1 MVEELVARGR
11 EYRWIQT
18 LLIISLL
25 LVGFALRTY
34 RLDGQSLWSDEGISL
49 LRSERSLPELLDT
62 MPVEQM
68 PGYFVLLH
76 GWLRLAGTEDFALR
90 YLSLWPSLL
99 VVALAY
105 RLAATMGSH
114 RIGLIAAALLATNA
128 FQIWYAQEAR
138 TYSWLLAIGLLS
150 TLLFW
155 RLLTTEQRRGG
166 GYWGTLIVYGIST
179 AAVVYLH
186 YYGALVP
193 LAHLF
198 FIGCWT
204 LYRRAWQFLRHWMGA
219 GLLGLLLFLPWAPRV
234 LSIFDFPGWRE
245 PIDPWQIPWQILT
258 LYTVGGS
265 LPAAW
270 QPWLPWLYLALI
282 GLGLMGWWRVDGRA
296 LFFMLSCTF
305 VPLGLTFAIALQTLD
320 YHERYTIVATAPL
333 LLLAAAGIAVL
344 PLPNQRIGRGR
355 QIVYWFGQ
363 LASIALLGLLLAGN
377 GSALKPY
384 YVDDRY
390 HKPDFRAAVDVIER
404 FGEDGDVVILDG
416 PDPNLVFLHY
426 YHAPY
431 PIYDMR
437 PFINTPRE
445 ESYAAMVDQTTD
457 AQRVW
462 EVLLFHEP
470 RGVQEWLA
478 RNGWSTPPQDHN
490 GIRLT
495 LYGLTA
501 DALQEETVDLPV
513 GDTLLL
519 TTTATPRLPLTAG
532 DLLAVS
538 TYWTV
543 LQPPPDY
550 KFSLRLVNSQ
560 GEIVLSQ
567 DYVPQNWFSPTSTWP
582 VGASMVD
589 QRGFLLSA
597 DFPAGTYQLTLRL
610 YDPTNGAVAETPMGQ
625 DIDLGPVEIV
635 P

>member
-1 MVEELVARGR
+1 MVEESVAGGR

-18 LLIISLL
+18 LLIVGVLL
-25 LVGFALRTY
+25 LAFALRAY

-49 LRSERSLPELLDT
+49 LRSERPLPELLDT

-76 GWLRLAGTEDFALR
+76 GWLEVAGTDDFALR

-105 RLAATMGSH
+105 RLAAAMGSR
-114 RIGLIAAALLATNA
+114 RIGLMAAALLATNA

-150 TLLFW
+150 SLLFW
-155 RLLTTEQRRGG
+155 RLLTTEQRRGR
-166 GYWGTLIVYGIST
+166 GYWGTLLAYAVST
-179 AAVVYLH
+179 ASVVYLH

-193 LAHLF
+193 LAHAF

-204 LYRRAWQFLRHWMGA
+204 LYWRDWQFLRHWMGA

-245 PIDPWQIPWQILT
+245 PVDPWQIPWQVLT
-258 LYTVGGS
+258 RYTAGSS

-282 GLGLMGWWRVDGRA
+282 GLGLIGWWRVGGRA

-305 VPLGLTFAIALQTLD
+305 IPLGVTFAIALQTLD

-333 LLLAAAGIAVL
+333 LLLAAAGLAIL
-344 PLPNQRIGRGR
+344 PLPNPRIGRSR
-355 QIVYWFGQ
+355 QVVYWFGQ
-363 LASIALLGLLLAGN
+363 LVSIALLGLLLAGN

-384 YVDDRY
+384 YLDDSY

-404 FGEDGDVVILDG
+404 FGQDGDIVILDG

-437 PFINTPRE
+437 PYINRPRE

-478 RNGWSTPPQDHN
+478 RNGWSTPAQDHN

-501 DALQEETVDLPV
+501 DGLQEQTVNLPV

-519 TTTATPRLPLTAG
+519 TTTATPRLPLTGG

-538 TYWTV
+538 TQWTA

-550 KFSLRLVNSQ
+550 KFSLRLINSLD
-560 GEIVLSQ
+560 EIVLAQ
-567 DYVPQNWFSPTSTWP
+567 DYVPQNWFTPTSTWP
-582 VGASMVD
+582 VGAPMVD
-589 QRGFLLSA
+589 RRGFLLPA
-597 DFPAGTYQLTLRL
+597 DLPTGTYQLTLRL
-610 YDPTNGAVAETPMGQ
+610 YDPANGAVAETPMGQ